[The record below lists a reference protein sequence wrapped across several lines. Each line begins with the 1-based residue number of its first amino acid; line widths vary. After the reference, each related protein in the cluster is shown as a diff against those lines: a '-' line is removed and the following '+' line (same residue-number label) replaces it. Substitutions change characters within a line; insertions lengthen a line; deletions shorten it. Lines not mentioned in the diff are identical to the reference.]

1 MVGCSASMHLCK
13 LVRPGRRHVLHCCA
27 CPTLQA
33 HKRNGSRGGGQ
44 SVCKRFRWKGARAH
58 GRQRSGQGRR
68 QFSCQARFDAMKAA
82 AGFGPDGLA
91 GLAAIPQ
98 TRESSPIHLSSTR
111 TCRPS
116 KHSQKEGQKKRTPQK
131 SPEKILC
138 QNHARG
144 RPTATRDGDRVAR
157 RVKASSRLWTLGVG
171 AGT

>member
-131 SPEKILC
+131 SPEKFAII
-138 QNHARG
+138 ARPRQAHRNAG
-144 RPTATRDGDRVAR
+144 RGPGR
-157 RVKASSRLWTLGVG
+157 SSGEGELSALD
-171 AGT
+171 AGTWG